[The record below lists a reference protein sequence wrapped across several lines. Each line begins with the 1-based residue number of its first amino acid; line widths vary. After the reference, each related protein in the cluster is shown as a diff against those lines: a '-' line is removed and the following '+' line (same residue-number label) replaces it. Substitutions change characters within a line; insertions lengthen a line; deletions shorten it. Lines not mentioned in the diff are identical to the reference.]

1 MARTILK
8 DKTALVAGADN
19 PAGRAAALQ
28 FARAG
33 MRILLVGDDEQA
45 VVRLADAIIKK
56 DGEAAELPLARNE
69 AELAAELR
77 AARDAIGHVHV
88 AVNCYAFS
96 AGEGSPEW
104 ALAFQRVLEPL
115 LAERSFTR
123 HLLVMPHGAD
133 APDTPEGVWRCVV
146 QPGAPVAAEGS
157 EGLRAGALADAL
169 VFLAQIPPSAR
180 PTRVLLD
187 PFHGGDHGD

>member
-28 FARAG
+28 FARIG
-33 MRILLVGDDEQA
+33 MRILLVGDDAKALEK
-45 VVRLADAIIKK
+45 LADLIVKK
-56 DGEAAELPLARNE
+56 DGEAAELPLERNGE
-69 AELAAELR
+69 ELAAELR
-77 AARDAIGHVHV
+77 AARDAIGHIHV
-88 AVNCYAFS
+88 AVNCYALGD
-96 AGEGSPEW
+96 AEGSLEW
-104 ALAFQRVLEPL
+104 ALAFQGILESL

-123 HLLVMPHGAD
+123 HLLALPHGVAV
-133 APDTPEGVWRCVV
+133 PEVPEGAWRCVV
-146 QPGAPVAAEGS
+146 EAGAPVAAEGS
-157 EGLRAGALADAL
+157 DGLRAGALADAM

-187 PFHGGDHGD
+187 PFKGGDHGD